1 MTKMTGGPSHPSCR
15 PIKENMLMAMLSLP
29 DKGMSG
35 IFPMQ
40 VNTKYYNRA
49 YMYCIQIQF
58 LVYFLPS
65 DKKGTLFYSDHVQH
79 TVAPRVK
86 IAIFIY
92 NILEAILAR
101 FFGTPTSMLYNMIPG
116 FYSPPAQWMPAN
128 CNSQE
133 AFSDRRIWNL

>member
-1 MTKMTGGPSHPSCR
+1 MFASGEEKKQEIVLDKRGKTIKTLTKMTGGPSHPSCR

-40 VNTKYYNRA
+40 VKTKYYNRA
-49 YMYCIQIQF
+49 FMYCIQIQF

-92 NILEAILAR
+92 NI
-101 FFGTPTSMLYNMIPG
+101 
-116 FYSPPAQWMPAN
+116 
-128 CNSQE
+128 
-133 AFSDRRIWNL
+133 